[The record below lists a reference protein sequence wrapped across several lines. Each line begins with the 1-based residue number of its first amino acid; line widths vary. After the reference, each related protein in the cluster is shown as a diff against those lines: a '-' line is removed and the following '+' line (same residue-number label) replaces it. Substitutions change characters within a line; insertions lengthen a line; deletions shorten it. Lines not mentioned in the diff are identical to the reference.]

1 MDPKSCRQTPHWVI
15 AMISSLFILSSVY
28 SPCFVLLKKTNKK
41 TCFWAECFMLHRWLS
56 TTAWVRNV
64 RTGAS
69 FNRNLVLQSPEN
81 ATWGM
86 CNVVLNYTVEY
97 RPNSSV
103 TFSFSCESWG
113 IHICTEYS
121 LLCSIW
127 RAAVCT
133 KVETAKLL
141 GRCWTRGCRS
151 WLLRRLFSL
160 SEGTKLPSPLDPH
173 MTEQPAGL
181 FHSVFSFFFKT

>member
-15 AMISSLFILSSVY
+15 AIISSPLFWFQY
-28 SPCFVLLKKTNKK
+28 TAPRFVLYIRKKKT
-41 TCFWAECFMLHRWLS
+41 TCFWAECFMLHWWLS
-56 TTAWVRNV
+56 TAGWVRNIS
-64 RTGAS
+64 TGVT
-69 FNRNLVLQSPEN
+69 FNWNPALQSPGN

-86 CNVVLNYTVEY
+86 CNVVRNYTVEY
-97 RPNSSV
+97 HPMSSV
-103 TFSFSCESWG
+103 TFFSCESWG

-133 KVETAKLL
+133 KVETTKLL

-151 WLLRRLFSL
+151 WLVRRLF
-160 SEGTKLPSPLDPH
+160 
-173 MTEQPAGL
+173 
-181 FHSVFSFFFKT
+181 